1 MSKLV
6 AFKFNVG
13 TVTVATEPGSILQFD
28 HEVYYSKGD
37 YIFTGL
43 DGKQHIIPDSNID
56 DYIEVEVKKKKIDKN
71 DMANAY
77 ANMENWIE
85 QEEDEIYIT
94 GTKKIVE
101 EGMNKC

>member
-1 MSKLV
+1 MTKYV

-77 ANMENWIE
+77 ANMENWLSE
-85 QEEDEIYIT
+85 TEEDNTYIN
-94 GTKKIVE
+94 GTRDLAELKK
-101 EGMNKC
+101 K